1 MFSEQYLGCRQNSVH
16 PSAGHGWVAQI
27 GDRESGP
34 YLSRDMALRVAVADA
49 LCRRRCG
56 EPVRLVVKDARGTVR
71 AERCLCNR
79 FPC

>member
-1 MFSEQYLGCRQNSVH
+1 MACKQYSSCQEYSVH
-16 PSAGHGWVAQI
+16 PSAVRGWVAQV

-56 EPVRLVVKDARGTVR
+56 QPVRLVVKDARGTVC
-71 AERCLCNR
+71 ALHCLCDR
-79 FPC
+79 FLC